1 MDEIITVNSADM
13 LEAINRSEIDIQ
25 IATAR
30 RFPRNIEQA
39 KKRIV
44 MLATQDKNIAYNCFY
59 HLERKETKQ
68 DENGQWR
75 EGKTV
80 IEGLSVRMAE
90 IIATSWGNMRCAARI
105 IGNDGKVIT
114 AQGVCHDLETNV
126 AISVEN
132 KRSIV
137 NKQGKTYSQD
147 MQVVTGNAAAAIA
160 FRNAVLK
167 VVPKVVLGDVMEAI
181 QNKAREEIRKRGVP
195 EQWRDCVAAFQKLGV
210 KEDELLT
217 WLGEGRT
224 RADIVEDDIMRLGGV
239 YTAINEGT
247 TTVAEC
253 FKQPKE
259 QKAQANA
266 AIEAANEAKAK
277 AAQAI
282 KRSAAAKKLTN
293 N

>member
-1 MDEIITVNSADM
+1 MEEIIQVKSADM
-13 LEAINRSEIDIQ
+13 LEAINRSEIDMQ

-30 RFPRNIEQA
+30 RFPRDVEQA

-44 MLATQDKNIAYNCFY
+44 SLACQDKNIAYNCFY

-68 DENGQWR
+68 DEHGQWR

-90 IIATSWGNMRCAARI
+90 IIATSWGNLRCAARI
-105 IGNDGKVIT
+105 IGNDGKQIT

-132 KRSIV
+132 NRSIT

-147 MQVVTGNAAAAIA
+147 MQIVTGNAACAIA

-167 VVPKVVLGDVMEAI
+167 VVPKVVIGDII
-181 QNKAREEIRKRGVP
+181 QQIETKAREEIQQRGVP
-195 EQWRDCVAAFQKLGV
+195 EQWRDCVAAFQKMGV
-210 KEDELLT
+210 KESELLE

-224 RADIVEDDIMRLGGV
+224 RADIVADDIMRLGGV

-253 FKQPKE
+253 FHQP
-259 QKAQANA
+259 KAQAQQAQA
-266 AIEAANEAKAK
+266 AVDAAND
-277 AAQAI
+277 
-282 KRSAAAKKLTN
+282 AKKKAEEAMKRNTAKK
-293 N
+293 

>member
-1 MDEIITVNSADM
+1 MEEIIQVKSADM
-13 LEAINRSEIDIQ
+13 LEAINRSEIDMQ

-30 RFPRNIEQA
+30 RFPRDVEQA

-44 MLATQDKNIAYNCFY
+44 SLACQDKNIAYNCFY
-59 HLERKETKQ
+59 HLERTEKKQ
-68 DENGQWR
+68 DEHGQWR
-75 EGKTV
+75 DTKTV

-90 IIATSWGNMRCAARI
+90 IIATSWGNLRCAARI
-105 IGNDGKVIT
+105 IGNDGKQIT

-132 KRSIV
+132 NRSIT

-147 MQVVTGNAAAAIA
+147 MQIVTGNAACAIA

-167 VVPKVVLGDVMEAI
+167 VVPKVVIGDII
-181 QNKAREEIRKRGVP
+181 QQIETKAREEIQQRGVP
-195 EQWRDCVAAFQKLGV
+195 EQWRDCVAAFQKMGV
-210 KEDELLT
+210 KESELLE

-224 RADIVEDDIMRLGGV
+224 RADIVADDIMRLGGV
-239 YTAINEGT
+239 YTAIQEGT

-259 QKAQANA
+259 QKAQADAAVQAANA
-266 AIEAANEAKAK
+266 AKEK

-282 KRSAAAKKLTN
+282 KRSAAAKK
-293 N
+293 